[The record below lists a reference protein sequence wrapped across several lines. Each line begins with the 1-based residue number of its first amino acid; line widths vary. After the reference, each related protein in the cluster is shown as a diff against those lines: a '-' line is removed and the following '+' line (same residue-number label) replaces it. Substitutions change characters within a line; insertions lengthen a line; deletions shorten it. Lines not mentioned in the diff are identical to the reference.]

1 MLEVIQNLPQSLLFS
16 LGIILIAA
24 AFFAYLAKL
33 FKQPLIPAYIIAG
46 IVLGPIGLKLIQDV
60 ELIHSISEIGII
72 FLLFIVGLEMD
83 LKKLKTVGMTTIITG
98 ILQVILTFFAGFFV
112 ALLFG
117 FDQLNA
123 VYAGLIITFSSTMI
137 VIKLLFDEDEL
148 NTLHGRII
156 LGILFIQDI
165 LVIIA
170 LTVLI
175 GSESFTFMNLLS
187 TLEKFAVLLL
197 GAYILNR
204 FLVYRLFRFAAKS
217 SELLFLLSVAVCF
230 FFALGAYLLDFS
242 IAIGAFLGGI
252 TLANLPYNL
261 NIIAR
266 INSLKDFFATIFFV
280 SLGLQLVFVNLAS
293 ILFPFFALLLLV
305 IVLKPLIVM
314 VILSLLGYD
323 KRNAF
328 VSSVALAQISE
339 FALIL
344 VLSVDTISPE
354 LFSITILLGV
364 ISIALTAYIM
374 KYELFVYNK
383 IAHVLSAFEKLSK
396 NTRQMVHVQKDHPEL
411 ILFGANR
418 VGGTFLNS
426 YQHNKR
432 KTLVIDFNPEII
444 DMLKGQNTP
453 CMYGDI
459 TNIEILKRINFK
471 SAKVVVSTVARL
483 QENLFLMDYV
493 RNVRSEALVI
503 VTAKNVDEALELYD
517 AGADYVLVPSIK
529 SGEIFSGLL
538 EKYLNNKIGLEHV
551 KKKQISLLRE
561 SLKQK
566 Y

>member
-1 MLEVIQNLPQSLLFS
+1 MLEAIQNLPQSLLFS

-46 IVLGPIGLKLIQDV
+46 LVLGPVGLKLIQDV

-83 LKKLKTVGMTTIITG
+83 LKKLKTVGATTIITG
-98 ILQVILTFFAGFFV
+98 VLQVILTFFAGFFV
-112 ALLFG
+112 ALLLG
-117 FDQLNA
+117 FDTINS
-123 VYAGLIITFSSTMI
+123 VYAGLIIAFSSTMI

-170 LTVLI
+170 LTVLV
-175 GSESFTFMNLLS
+175 GSGSFTFMNLLS
-187 TLEKFAVLLL
+187 TLEKFAILIL

-204 FLVYRLFRFAAKS
+204 FIVYRLFKFAAKS

-230 FFALGAYLLDFS
+230 FFALGAYLLNFS

-280 SLGLQLVFVNLAS
+280 SLGLQLVFLNLAS
-293 ILFPFFALLLLV
+293 IILPFFALLLLV
-305 IVLKPLIVM
+305 IILKPLIVM

-344 VLSVDTISPE
+344 VLSVNTISSE

-374 KYELFVYNK
+374 KYELLVYNK
-383 IAHVLSAFEKLSK
+383 ITHFLSLFEKLSK
-396 NTRQMVHVQKDHPEL
+396 NTRQMVHIEKDHPEL

-426 YQHNKR
+426 YHHNKK

-471 SAKVVVSTVARL
+471 SAKVVISTVSRI

-503 VTAKNVDEALELYD
+503 LTANDVDEALELYD

-538 EKYLNNKIGLEHV
+538 ERYFGDKKGLE
-551 KKKQISLLRE
+551 KIKRKQIFMLKE
-561 SLKQK
+561 NLKQK